1 MRRPSWQA
9 PVPCESHHGGN
20 TPITKQAPLHN
31 MGEFAAPGAY
41 EVLATSLQR
50 DRLFNV
56 DLDSGLGRKPTPVP
70 AHLSRVLY
78 VPRHSMLNLSLF
90 DAGLQYKQAVDH
102 SPVGG
107 EEVTGKALM
116 GSRLFKTRVNTMVC
130 PVGDGDV
137 QAAYVV
143 GLDIEKIRDGGDI
156 SATVHKGGQAD
167 PIPHVNIILPMLT
180 DVFSLL
186 SVTSDQHS
194 DTINISTTYPLPR
207 LESMVAALHFPYS
220 RFSIPNTASVYE
232 WQIHPLDH
240 GTLRYTLAELGG
252 ETCQGETDSGPQD
265 SNIKA
270 IYHHIGHH
278 GSLFLPHSEG
288 VLLLPETANEHDGW
302 LELVI
307 VSSLIGL
314 LWRIRGME
322 IKDDEPQAASVKK
335 RPSLMKRVF
344 GRKQ

>member
-1 MRRPSWQA
+1 
-9 PVPCESHHGGN
+9 
-20 TPITKQAPLHN
+20 
-31 MGEFAAPGAY
+31 MGEFAAPAAY
-41 EVLATSLQR
+41 EVLTTSMQR

-90 DAGLQYKQAVDH
+90 DAGLQYRQAVDY

-107 EEVTGKALM
+107 EQVTGKALM
-116 GSRLFKTRVNTMVC
+116 GSRLFKTRINTMAC
-130 PVGDGDV
+130 PVGHGDA

-143 GLDIEKIRDGGDI
+143 ALDIEKIRDGGDI
-156 SATVHKGGQAD
+156 SATVHKEGQAD
-167 PIPHVNIILPMLT
+167 PIPRVNIILPMLT

-194 DTINISTTYPLPR
+194 GMINISTTYPLPR
-207 LESMVAALHFPYS
+207 LRSMVGVLHFPYS
-220 RFSIPNTASVYE
+220 RFSIPNAASVYE

-240 GTLRYTLAELGG
+240 GTLRYTLVELDG
-252 ETCQGETDSGPQD
+252 ETCQVQADSGPQD

-270 IYHHIGHH
+270 IYHHIGYH

-288 VLLLPETANEHDGW
+288 VLLLPEVVNERDGW

-322 IKDDEPQAASVKK
+322 IKDAEPQAASVKK
-335 RPSLMKRVF
+335 RPSLMKRIF

>member
-1 MRRPSWQA
+1 
-9 PVPCESHHGGN
+9 
-20 TPITKQAPLHN
+20 

-116 GSRLFKTRVNTMVC
+116 GSRLFKTRVNTM
-130 PVGDGDV
+130 
-137 QAAYVV
+137 
-143 GLDIEKIRDGGDI
+143 IRDGGDI

-167 PIPHVNIILPMLT
+167 PIPHVNI
-180 DVFSLL
+180 LL

-344 GRKQ
+344 GRKQEQWCSLLSTITTSGPDSDLDDTDTRLPIMPLLPTSNESGELSGNST